1 MSHEMWDIVDK
12 DGNVVGQMERGSC
25 RVPEGYYHQA
35 VEVIPTDGKGHV
47 LLTKRSL
54 EKRSD
59 PGAYEFVAGSVISG
73 ETPSA
78 AALRELRE
86 ETGLSPYK
94 LQRLGTSRIP
104 GLIRYAFLAFVEDLP
119 NAKVTL
125 QAEET
130 IGYQVTTFD
139 GWLECMNEGL
149 YAQSRSATYNDAFL
163 AAVRKA
169 VGEAEEPPAPQTP
182 KKPGVVK
189 AVSGLAGFMGGGSKL

>member
-1 MSHEMWDIVDK
+1 MSHEVWDIVDK
-12 DGNVVGQMERGSC
+12 NGNVVGQMERGSC

-35 VEVIPTDGKGHV
+35 VEVIPTDGKGHI
-47 LLTKRSL
+47 LLTQRAL
-54 EKRSD
+54 DKRSD

-94 LQRLGTSRIP
+94 LQRLGTSRVP
-104 GLIRYAFLAFVEDLP
+104 GLIRYAFLAYVEDLP

-125 QAEET
+125 QEEET
-130 IGYQVTTFD
+130 IGYQITTFD
-139 GWLECMNEGL
+139 GWLECMNRGL
-149 YAQSRSATYNDAFL
+149 YAESRSATYNDAFL

-169 VGEAEEPPAPQTP
+169 VGEAEDAPAPQAP

-189 AVSGLAGFMGGGSKL
+189 AVSGIFGFMGGGFKL